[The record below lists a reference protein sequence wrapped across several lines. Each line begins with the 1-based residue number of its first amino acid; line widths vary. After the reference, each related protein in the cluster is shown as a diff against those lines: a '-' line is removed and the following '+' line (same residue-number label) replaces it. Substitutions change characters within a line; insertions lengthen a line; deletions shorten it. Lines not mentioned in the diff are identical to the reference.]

1 MTAFT
6 KSAWNKCNDPLEVE
20 CVRLPQSLRRRL
32 RALAQQRG
40 ETVAGVVRELLSR
53 AADDAE
59 RERSAADA
67 A

>member
-1 MTAFT
+1 MAGFT
-6 KSAWNKCNDPLEVE
+6 KSAWNVCNDPLEVE

-32 RALAQQRG
+32 RVLAQQRG
-40 ETVAGVVRELLSR
+40 ASVADVVRDLLSR

-59 RERSAADA
+59 RKRAAADA